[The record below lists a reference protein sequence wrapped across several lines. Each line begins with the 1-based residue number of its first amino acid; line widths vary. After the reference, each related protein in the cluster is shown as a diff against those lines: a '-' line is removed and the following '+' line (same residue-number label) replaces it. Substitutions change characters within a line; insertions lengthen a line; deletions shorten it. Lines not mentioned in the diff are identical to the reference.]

1 MKIVV
6 IGGGST
12 YTPELVNGLLERSAS
27 LPVTELWLVDIDAQ
41 RLEVVGGFARRMA
54 EARRS
59 PFPVHLATGR
69 QEALRDAAFVL
80 TQLRVGGMAAR
91 REDEYLGKRWDL
103 VGQETTGIG
112 GLAKALRTIP
122 VLLDITRDM
131 QRLCP
136 RAWLVNFTNPS
147 GLVTEAL
154 QRYVP
159 ETRSVGLCNNPI
171 NLQMEIAG
179 WLKVDP
185 ARVYLHYLGLNHL
198 SWLTGATVNGEDVWP
213 QVFSRYLQEL
223 RQVEN
228 PTVPPYLAELLQ
240 AIPSSYLRYFYRT
253 RSVLQAQES
262 MARSRAEEVMEVER
276 DLLARYGD
284 PNLSTPPPELKK
296 RGGAYYSTAA
306 AQLIESLHNDT
317 GDIHVVNTR
326 HNGAAPGWP
335 EDWVAELPCRVGAAG
350 IEPLAAGPLPLLAEG
365 LLRAVKSYEL
375 LAAEAAVSGDRGAV
389 LQALVAH
396 PLGPDADQAQAVLD
410 DLLQRNAAWLPQF
423 RQGS

>member
-1 MKIVV
+1 MKIAV

-27 LPVTELWLVDIDAQ
+27 LPVAELWLVDINAQ
-41 RLEVVGGFARRMA
+41 RLEVVGGFARRMV
-54 EARRS
+54 EARQS
-59 PFPVHLATGR
+59 PFSVHLATDR
-69 QEALRDAAFVL
+69 QEALRDATFVL
-80 TQLRVGGMAAR
+80 TQLRVGGMPAR
-91 REDEYLGKRWDL
+91 REDEYLGKRWNL

-112 GLAKALRTIP
+112 GFAKALRTIP

-136 RAWLVNFTNPS
+136 QAWLVNFTNPS

-154 QRYVP
+154 QRYAP

-171 NLQMEIAG
+171 NLQMQVAG

-185 ARVYLHYLGLNHL
+185 ALVYLHYLGLNHL
-198 SWLTGATVNGEDVWP
+198 SWLTGVSVDGEDVWS
-213 QVFSRYLQEL
+213 QVFPRYLQDE
-223 RQVEN
+223 RQADN
-228 PTVPPYLAELLQ
+228 PVAPPYLAELLQ
-240 AIPSSYLRYFYRT
+240 AIPSGYLRYFYRT
-253 RSVLQAQES
+253 QSVLQAQER
-262 MARSRAEEVMEVER
+262 MTRSRAEEVMEIER
-276 DLLARYGD
+276 ELLAMYND
-284 PNLSTPPPELKK
+284 PALSAPPPELEK

-306 AQLIESLHNDT
+306 TQLIESLHNDT

-335 EDWVAELPCRVGAAG
+335 DDWVAELPCRVGAAG
-350 IEPLAAGPLPLLAEG
+350 IQPLPAEPLPLLADG

-375 LAAEAAVSGDRGAV
+375 LAAEAAVSGDRGAA
-389 LQALVAH
+389 LQAMIAH
-396 PLGPDADQAQAVLD
+396 PLGPDADRAQAVLD

-423 RQGS
+423 R